1 MRERWHELWATFSVK
16 DHCNPGAFVAEALLY
31 DHLLIPV
38 VPMRRD
44 GLSVEEAKEE
54 WTRWKDKGWEPA
66 RLNQLVA
73 ILGERATPIPWTKN
87 LQHEWQGRMDSANDP
102 TATLFTEQG
111 QRARPD
117 GYFMTGTVLE
127 RFAPRM
133 AQTVV
138 AVSQYHSLEDL
149 LRATPIRRV
158 DHASALS
165 AGSLLA
171 VVGYELLVPD
181 DPERDDFRFLIEAA
195 EVGSDSTYRAKR
207 KQLYFWQ
214 QEFIGSDNLTDA
226 QSIERAVEHMGDLI
240 SDLNAA
246 TGKQKVWKGLK
257 RLFSFLK
264 VGEKV
269 GAFVEPA
276 GAKVLGATISIG
288 DFLLDSIE
296 PQKPGDEAIP
306 VAALLL
312 DAQKRLGLTIT
323 GERRV

>member
-44 GLSVEEAKEE
+44 GLSAEEASDE
-54 WTRWKDKGWEPA
+54 WKRWKDNGWEPA

-87 LQHEWQGRMDSANDP
+87 LQQEWQGRMDSANGP
-102 TATLFTEQG
+102 TATLFTEQV
-111 QRARPD
+111 QRARLD

-127 RFAPRM
+127 RFAPSM

-138 AVSQYHSLEDL
+138 AVSQYSSVKDL
-149 LRATPIRRV
+149 QRATPIRRV
-158 DHASALS
+158 DHASTIS

-171 VVGYELLVPD
+171 VVGHELLVPE
-181 DPERDDFRFLIEAA
+181 DPERNDFQLLEEAV
-195 EVGSDSTYRAKR
+195 EVGSDSTYRDKR
-207 KQLYFWQ
+207 KLLYYWQ
-214 QEFIGSDNLTDA
+214 QEFVSSDNLTDT
-226 QSIERAVEHMGDLI
+226 QSIERAVEHMSDLV

-288 DFLLDSIE
+288 DFLLDRIE
-296 PQKPGDEAIP
+296 PQKLGDEAIP